1 MASHL
6 SMDER
11 QRLSTLLETG
21 FSRAAVSRALARAK
35 STITRELARNS
46 KGWWYCPRQAQ
57 RRAERR
63 RRERP
68 LVRKMDCPEIAAQ
81 VKRGLEAYHSPD
93 QIAGRMKRLI
103 PDPQQRVSASTIYRW
118 IRQQKSHTWERYLR
132 CYGRRKRGRKSNPIV
147 RAVEIAG
154 RPAEAN
160 ERLVVGH
167 WEGDTLVG
175 PRHQGA
181 VVTLVDRKS
190 RYLLMARTKQRAARP
205 VRYKIQKLLGVLPPE
220 QRRSATFDRGQEF
233 AEHLLLTAR
242 LEMPVFFAAPYSP
255 WQRGTCEHTNG
266 LIRQFLPKGT
276 PLQNLSP
283 RRIADV
289 ARLLN
294 HWPRKTLNYLTPS
307 EIFASQAV
315 AIET

>member
-11 QRLSTLLETG
+11 KRLSELLEAG
-21 FSRAAVSRALARAK
+21 FSRAAVSRALGRPK
-35 STITRELARNS
+35 STITRELARNGR
-46 KGWWYCPRQAQ
+46 GWWYCSRQAQ
-57 RRAERR
+57 SRAQRR
-63 RRERP
+63 RRQRP
-68 LVRKMDCPEIAAQ
+68 LVRKMDRPEIAEQ
-81 VKRGLEAYHSPD
+81 VKRGLAAYHSPD
-93 QIAGRMKRLI
+93 QIAGRMKRSI
-103 PDPQQRVSASTIYRW
+103 ADPRQRISASTIYRW
-118 IRQQKSHTWERYLR
+118 IGQQKSHTWECFLR
-132 CYGRRKRGRKSNPIV
+132 CYGRRKRGRNSSAIV

-160 ERLVVGH
+160 ERRVVGH

-175 PRHQGA
+175 PRHKGA
-181 VVTLVDRKS
+181 LVTLVDRKS
-190 RYLLMARTKQRAARP
+190 RFLLMARAPRRAARP
-205 VRYKIQKLLGVLPPE
+205 VRYKLQKMLGALPPE

-233 AEHLLLTAR
+233 AEHLLLTVR
-242 LEMPVFFAAPYSP
+242 LQMPVFFAAPYSP

-266 LIRQFLPKGT
+266 LIRQFFPKGT
-276 PLQNLSP
+276 PLKNLSP

-294 HWPRKTLNYLTPS
+294 HRPRKTLNYLTPS
-307 EIFASQAV
+307 EIFTGQIV